1 MAFRG
6 HKFKTS
12 KQDKKSDLLR
22 FFAAFLAFALV
33 FGSISAVVI
42 FRHNQISL
50 KSIFS
55 KETTT
60 SDSDETTT
68 EEQNIT
74 PTKLSGKTNFL
85 IFCSADDYSEMYFL
99 HIIEADMDNCILKVR
114 PLNPDGKSAD
124 GKSYVQIL
132 KESGAGR
139 LVSAVAQKENI
150 EIAKYAGSTAET
162 FALAINYMDGLPYNV
177 NERIEYRTDEYTLIL
192 TQGNQTIKG
201 ETLIKY
207 FRYCKTLGTEGMR
220 TQGKLV
226 CAMLDSFI
234 NSKNVENGSI
244 IYQKLLSKLDS
255 NSDISFF
262 EAAEAMATVKAY
274 CNSENRQP
282 STIIISDTSIDS

>member
-1 MAFRG
+1 MALRG

-42 FRHNQISL
+42 LRHNQISL

-60 SDSDETTT
+60 SDSEENTT

-74 PTKLSGKTNFL
+74 PTELSGKTNFL
-85 IFCSADDYSEMYFL
+85 IFCSADDFSEMYFL
-99 HIIEADMDNCILKVR
+99 HIIEADMDNCVLKVR

-124 GKSYVQIL
+124 GKPYVQIL
-132 KESGAGR
+132 KESGAGK
-139 LVSAVAQKENI
+139 LVSAVAQKENT

-234 NSKNVENGSI
+234 NPKNVENGSI

>member
-1 MAFRG
+1 MALRG

-42 FRHNQISL
+42 LRHNQISL

-60 SDSDETTT
+60 SDSEENTT

-74 PTKLSGKTNFL
+74 PTELSGKTNFL
-85 IFCSADDYSEMYFL
+85 IFCSADDFSEMYFL
-99 HIIEADMDNCILKVR
+99 HIIEADMDNCVLKVR

-124 GKSYVQIL
+124 GKPYVQIL
-132 KESGAGR
+132 KESGAGK
-139 LVSAVAQKENI
+139 LVSAVAQKENT

-177 NERIEYRTDEYTLIL
+177 NERIEYRTDEYTLLL

-226 CAMLDSFI
+226 CAMLDSFR
-234 NSKNVENGSI
+234 NPKNVENGSI
-244 IYQKLLSKLDS
+244 IYQKLLTKLDS